1 MVDWITFE
9 AVLFDLDG
17 VLTATAQVHARCW
30 KRMFDDY
37 LSGTAGQNVGAA
49 RLFELPDDYARL
61 VDGKPRYDGVR
72 SFLSSRGLW
81 LPDGTPAD
89 PPSRET
95 VCGLGNRKSALFNTV
110 LQADGVETY
119 ADALD
124 LVRHLKRHG
133 VRQAVVSSSRNCG
146 PILETA
152 GIADLFE
159 LRVDG
164 VVAER
169 LGLAGKPAP
178 DTFLH
183 AARELG
189 VAPASTAVVEDAIA
203 GVRAGQAGAFG
214 LVVGIDRTDGEID
227 LRAAGAGVVVT
238 DLRDTLPVN
247 AAAEAES
254 ALAESPTLTTE

>member
-89 PPSRET
+89 PPSGKPY
-95 VCGLGNRKSALFNTV
+95 VDS
-110 LQADGVETY
+110 
-119 ADALD
+119 
-124 LVRHLKRHG
+124 
-133 VRQAVVSSSRNCG
+133 
-146 PILETA
+146 
-152 GIADLFE
+152 GIA
-159 LRVDG
+159 R
-164 VVAER
+164 APSSTRCCR
-169 LGLAGKPAP
+169 LM
-178 DTFLH
+178 
-183 AARELG
+183 
-189 VAPASTAVVEDAIA
+189 ASRPTPTPSTWC
-203 GVRAGQAGAFG
+203 
-214 LVVGIDRTDGEID
+214 GI
-227 LRAAGAGVVVT
+227 
-238 DLRDTLPVN
+238 
-247 AAAEAES
+247 
-254 ALAESPTLTTE
+254 